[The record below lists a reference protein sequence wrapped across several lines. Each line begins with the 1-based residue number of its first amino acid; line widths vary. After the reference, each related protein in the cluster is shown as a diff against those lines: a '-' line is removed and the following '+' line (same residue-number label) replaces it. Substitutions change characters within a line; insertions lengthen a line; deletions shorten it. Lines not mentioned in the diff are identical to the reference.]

1 MLVAVYFIGK
11 LMDGII
17 ATVIQIIGG
26 AIIYFLLLLI
36 LKDKI
41 FYETIKSLFFTKKEG
56 VINEQ

>member
-1 MLVAVYFIGK
+1 MFVAVYFIGK
-11 LMDGII
+11 LMDGIV